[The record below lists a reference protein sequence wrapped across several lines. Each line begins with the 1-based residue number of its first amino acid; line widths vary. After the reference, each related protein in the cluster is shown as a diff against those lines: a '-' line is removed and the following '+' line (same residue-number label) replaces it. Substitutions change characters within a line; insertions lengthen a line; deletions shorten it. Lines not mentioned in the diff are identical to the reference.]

1 LSPLFFCF
9 QQLFAPWIHL
19 VSDLSQSDMLKNL
32 LKISFRT
39 ILKDKTYSLI
49 NITGLTIGITCSLFL
64 LMYILHEVSYDR
76 YHENARNIYR
86 VVSNI
91 KETDNAF
98 TWAVAQIPL
107 AEELRDNYP
116 EVKDAVRFFATGR
129 TLYKNGESQFYE
141 EGFYLA
147 DSTVF
152 EVFTYPFL
160 YGDPETALDNPF
172 SIVLTEKTAKRYFSD
187 PSEAVGQSIQNQQKE
202 EFKITGVMKDIPL
215 NSHFIFDGLISRS
228 TRRDFSGSWGNFG
241 VFTYVQLPEGYQLS
255 KMYASLD
262 SVIKQK
268 VDPIFAEFGIKIK
281 YELQPILD
289 IHLYSKIQDEA
300 EAGGDISYIYIFAS
314 VAAFMLII
322 ACINYMNLATARSV
336 NRAREVGVRKVM
348 GSQRRQL
355 IAQFITES
363 VVIALIAMLLS
374 MLLIYA
380 LLPAFN
386 GLANKSLPFSF
397 ILQGPVILSLL
408 GIVLF
413 VGIVGGSYP
422 AFYLSGFNPVKVLKG
437 KLTAKGGSVFFRKF
451 LVVFQFAISIFM
463 LISTLIVFDQLQY
476 MRNKDLGFEKERVVR
491 LTLNERALREKAQGL
506 VQRLKQTPEVAAVG
520 MASSS
525 PGQGIGKLLLKVE
538 DNDGKL
544 TDRGVDLFNA
554 DFDFITTLGMKI
566 VEGRDFSR
574 DITSDTTYAVL
585 VNESMVK
592 RMSWDEPLGKKF
604 IFQGSGPNNTDIEKR
619 VVGVVKDY
627 HQNSLYD
634 PIEPLMIILD
644 KNNNNVFV
652 RTGEGDVRQSMEAI
666 EKAWKDIFPT
676 YVFEYDFLD
685 ADFNSQYQAD
695 EKRSQIFTA
704 FSGLTIF
711 IACLGLLGLAAFTTE
726 QRTKEIGVRK
736 VIGASVNHLVMLV
749 SKEFFLLVGIGMVLA
764 FPVAW
769 YFTNNWLQNFAYRIQ
784 LGGEWPTF
792 LVSAL
797 LAFVITFGT
806 VGFHVVRAAS
816 ANPVKSLRDE

>member
-1 LSPLFFCF
+1 
-9 QQLFAPWIHL
+9 
-19 VSDLSQSDMLKNL
+19 MLKNL
-32 LKISFRT
+32 LKISVRT

-49 NITGLTIGITCSLFL
+49 NVTGLTIGITCSLFL

-76 YHENARNIYR
+76 YHKNARNIYR

-116 EVKDAVRFFATGR
+116 EVKNAVRFFDTGR
-129 TLYKNGESQFYE
+129 TLYKNGDKQFYE
-141 EGFYLA
+141 ENFFLA

-152 EVFTYPFL
+152 DMFTYPFL
-160 YGDPETALDNPF
+160 YGDPATALDNSF
-172 SIVLTEKTAKRYFSD
+172 SIVLTEKTAKKYFEDVS
-187 PSEAVGQSIQNQQKE
+187 SALGQSIQDQQGE
-202 EFKITGVMKDIPL
+202 EFKITGIMKDVPL

-228 TRRDFSGSWGNFG
+228 TRPGYQGSWGNFG
-241 VFTYVQLPEGYQLS
+241 VFTYILLPEGYDLS

-262 SVIKQK
+262 KVIKEK
-268 VDPIFAEFGIKIK
+268 VNPIFDQFGIKIK

-314 VAAFMLII
+314 VAIFMLII

-363 VVIALIAMLLS
+363 VVLAFIAMVASL
-374 MLLIYA
+374 LLIYA
-380 LLPAFN
+380 LLPSFN
-386 GLANKSLPFSF
+386 TLANKSLPFSF
-397 ILQGPVILSLL
+397 ILQTPVLLSLV
-408 GIVLF
+408 GIALF
-413 VGIVGGSYP
+413 VGVVGGSYP
-422 AFYLSGFNPVKVLKG
+422 AFYLSGFNPVNVLKG
-437 KLTAKGGSVFFRKF
+437 KVSARGGSVLFRKF

-463 LISTLIVFDQLQY
+463 LISTLIVYDQLQY

-491 LTLNERALREKAQGL
+491 LTLNEGALREKAQVL
-506 VQRLKQTPEVAAVG
+506 VDRLKQTPEVTAVG
-520 MASSS
+520 MANTW
-525 PGQGIGKLLLKVE
+525 PGQNIGKLLLKVE
-538 DNDGKL
+538 DNEGKL
-544 TDRGVDLFNA
+544 TDRGVDLYSA
-554 DFDFITTLGMKI
+554 DFDFVKTLGMHI

-574 DITSDTTYAVL
+574 DIISDTTYAVL

-592 RMSWDEPLGKKF
+592 RMAWDNPIGKKF
-604 IFQGSGPNNTDIEKR
+604 IFAGGGPNGTDIEKH

-634 PIEPLMIILD
+634 AIEPLMIVLD
-644 KNNNNVFV
+644 RNNNNVFV
-652 RTGEGDVRQSMEAI
+652 RTTEGDVRQSIAAI

-676 YVFEYDFLD
+676 YTFEYNFLD
-685 ADFNSQYQAD
+685 ADFNSQYKAD

-704 FSGLTIF
+704 FSGMTIV

-736 VIGASVNHLVMLV
+736 VIGATVQNLVMLV
-749 SKEFFLLVGIGMVLA
+749 SREFFILVGIGMVLA
-764 FPVAW
+764 FPASW
-769 YFTNNWLQNFAYRIQ
+769 YFTHDWLQNFAYRIE
-784 LGGEWPTF
+784 LEGEWPTF
-792 LVSAL
+792 VISAT
-797 LAFVITFGT
+797 LAFVITLVT
-806 VGFHVVRAAS
+806 VGYHVVRAAS
-816 ANPVKSLRDE
+816 ANPVTALRDE

>member
-1 LSPLFFCF
+1 MF
-9 QQLFAPWIHL
+9 
-19 VSDLSQSDMLKNL
+19 KNL

-76 YHENARNIYR
+76 YHVNARNIYR

-116 EVKDAVRFFATGR
+116 EVKNAVRFFGMGR
-129 TLYKNGESQFYE
+129 ALYKNGEKQFYE
-141 EGFYLA
+141 EEFYLA

-152 EVFTYPFL
+152 EMFTYNFIH
-160 YGDPETALDNPF
+160 GDPATALDNPF
-172 SIVLTEKTAKRYFSD
+172 SIVLTEKTAKKYFSD
-187 PSEAVGQSIQNQQKE
+187 VPGALGQSIQNQQGE
-202 EFKITGVMKDIPL
+202 EFKITGIMEDVPL
-215 NSHFIFDGLISRS
+215 NSHFIFDALISRN
-228 TRRDFSGSWGNFG
+228 TRPDYQGSWGNFG
-241 VFTYVQLPEGYQLS
+241 VFTYVHLPEGYDLS

-262 SVIKQK
+262 KVIKER
-268 VDPIFAEFGIKIK
+268 VNPIFEQFGITIK

-363 VVIALIAMLLS
+363 VVIALIAMLVS

-386 GLANKSLPFSF
+386 SLANKSLPFSF
-397 ILQGPVILSLL
+397 ILQTPVLLSLL
-408 GIVLF
+408 AIVLF

-422 AFYLSGFNPVKVLKG
+422 AFYLSGFNPVNVLKG
-437 KLTAKGGSVFFRKF
+437 KLTSKGGNVFFRKF

-463 LISTLIVFDQLQY
+463 LISTLIVFAQLQY
-476 MRNKDLGFEKERVVR
+476 MRNKDLGFDKERVVR
-491 LTLNERALREKAQGL
+491 LSLTEDALREKSQGL
-506 VQRLKQTPEVAAVG
+506 VDQLKLTPEVASVG
-520 MASSS
+520 MASNA
-525 PGQGIGKLLLKVE
+525 PGQGISKLLLKVE
-538 DNDGKL
+538 DNEGKL
-544 TDRGVDLFNA
+544 TDRGVDLYSA
-554 DFDFITTLGMKI
+554 DYDFVKTMGMQI
-566 VEGRDFSR
+566 VKGRDFSR
-574 DITSDTTYAVL
+574 DITSDTTFAVL

-592 RMSWDEPLGKKF
+592 RMSWDDPIGKKF
-604 IFQGSGPNNTDIEKR
+604 VFEEGGPNNTDIEKR

-634 PIEPLMIILD
+634 PIEPLMILLD
-644 KNNNNVFV
+644 RNNQHIFV
-652 RTGEGDVRQSMEAI
+652 RTAEGDVRQSIAAI
-666 EKAWKDIFPT
+666 EKAWKEIFPT
-676 YVFEYDFLD
+676 YTFEYNFLD

-695 EKRSQIFTA
+695 EKRSQIFTF
-704 FSGLTIF
+704 FSGLTII

-736 VIGASVNHLVMLV
+736 VIGASVQHLVMLV
-749 SKEFFLLVGIGMVLA
+749 SREFFILVGIGMLVA
-764 FPVAW
+764 FPFAW
-769 YFTNNWLQNFAYRIQ
+769 YFTNDWLQNFAYRID
-784 LGGEWPTF
+784 LKGEWPTF
-792 LVSAL
+792 VISAL
-797 LAFVITFGT
+797 LAFIITLVT